1 MPPKRFCILT
11 TIILAGS
18 AAVLLQAQTG
28 LVFEQPLLLTS
39 AGQNAEVQ
47 IASVLCR
54 KAEITATLAKTATA
68 KDLSNFKTLVLVLG
82 ASMKG
87 LGSAGLD
94 IAKERDRIK
103 SLLAEAKAK
112 SIPVLAMHLGGEVR
126 RGEITDELIEEYL
139 PAAGLAIVVKSGN
152 KDGLFTR
159 ICRDRGIPLREVEKT
174 LDALGP
180 LKAAVKK

>member
-1 MPPKRFCILT
+1 MKPMRFRILT
-11 TIILAGS
+11 VFALAG
-18 AAVLLQAQTG
+18 AAAALLLAQSG
-28 LVFEQPLLLTS
+28 PLFEQPLLLTS

-54 KAEITATLAKTATA
+54 KAELTATLAKAATA
-68 KDLSNFKTLVLVLG
+68 KDLAGAKTLVLVLG

-94 IAKERDRIK
+94 IAKEKDRVQALI
-103 SLLAEAKAK
+103 AEAKAK
-112 SIPVLAMHLGGEVR
+112 KIPILAMHLGGEVR
-126 RGEITDELIEEYL
+126 RGETTDEMIKEYL
-139 PAAGLAIVVKSGN
+139 PAARMAIVVKSGN

-159 ICRDRGIPLREVEKT
+159 LCRDHGIVLQEVEKT
-174 LDALGP
+174 LDALAP